1 MSLKNDIIDL
11 FKDGSLLNRLIVINL
26 TVFVVVNLL
35 NVISTLC
42 GLPSGERYLMLPLSP
57 GVLLVRPWT
66 LLTYM
71 FVQTQFVHL
80 IFNLLVLYWFGKLFL
95 LFFSQKDLVGVYI
108 FGGLVGGLFSMTLY
122 NLIPYYSQL
131 IYTAESYLLGA
142 SAAVMAIVVATAV
155 MSPDYRLRLF
165 LIGEVKISWL
175 ALAYVLLSLLQIVSS
190 NAVGELSHLGGAL
203 AGFLFTYC
211 YKKGTNIVSW
221 VGATLDWISNLMK
234 GNWNRTHKM
243 KVTYND
249 VRNQTDYQYNAS
261 KKAHEEN
268 VDRILE
274 KIKQSGYDSL
284 SEEERKEL
292 FKK

>member
-95 LFFSQKDLVGVYI
+95 LFFSQKDLVGVYV

-122 NLIPYYSQL
+122 NLIPYYSQR

-155 MSPDYRLRLF
+155 MSPDYRLRLV

-221 VGATLDWISNLMK
+221 VGAILDWFSNLMK
-234 GNWNRTHKM
+234 GNWSSNPKM
-243 KVTYND
+243 KVTYGD